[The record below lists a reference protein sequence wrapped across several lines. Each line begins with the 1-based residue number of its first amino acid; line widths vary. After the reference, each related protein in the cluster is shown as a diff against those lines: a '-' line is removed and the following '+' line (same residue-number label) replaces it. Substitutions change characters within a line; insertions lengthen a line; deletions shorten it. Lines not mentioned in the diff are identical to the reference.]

1 MTTTVLTLNTKTT
14 MKGLSIIAAFVGG
27 AAMGAAAG
35 ILFAPEKGEHTRQ
48 KICQALRKRGI
59 TLKDCELNK
68 LVDDIAEST
77 AAGKTT

>member
-1 MTTTVLTLNTKTT
+1 

-59 TLKDCELNK
+59 HLKDCELNK
-68 LVDDIAEST
+68 LVDDIAEGS